1 MPFSYLLLCALVISG
16 NSVLGQEDARDIL
29 FKEGLVKLSDI
40 QVTGT
45 KHVHLAMIIANVKK
59 NDSSQLSS
67 KISRNLSK
75 MLSSILKFSTGTP
88 LHFIVITDQESVEL
102 IKVVVKS
109 TVGRYITESVLRNQ
123 HILQNIHTPRIVIE
137 FVSLSSITEKY
148 RGDIDFMKKHYGHH
162 HPEGTFYFKEKD
174 NQTVVH
180 IPNNKYTHDLF
191 FIAPF
196 YHREIPK
203 QIIKLIVIDIDLE
216 FRYETTSTLQ

>member
-137 FVSLSSITEKY
+137 FVRLSLSWGPAWQQS
-148 RGDIDFMKKHYGHH
+148 RDCAFAAGW
-162 HPEGTFYFKEKD
+162 
-174 NQTVVH
+174 
-180 IPNNKYTHDLF
+180 
-191 FIAPF
+191 
-196 YHREIPK
+196 R
-203 QIIKLIVIDIDLE
+203 
-216 FRYETTSTLQ
+216 